1 MTIIEEHI
9 GNYLDRLS
17 EMRTHDNH
25 YNPKA
30 KNSDRFCRAAV
41 ELLFDIANENL
52 INLTAKDFAIALF
65 TEKLPCP
72 ESCSSAMLSS
82 FHVQMLLAEPRADKL
97 VIITKPLNERSCDRR
112 DKPPFDVKIHT
123 QLDADKPTKKPT
135 ELFIAVNPFNMLYAK
150 ALGYRCICIEDLFP
164 HAVYS
169 LIGVTKNKLV
179 DVPAMLKQYLGN
191 IPKMDTYL
199 SEDEIKGAE
208 GFFNRMEMLINVLL
222 ASIVTNKYSY
232 GVFRSW
238 IEALFD
244 TGMLG
249 FREGQG
255 KFVRTNTNISFSV
268 VTSMGIYRREFN
280 EIGYPYY

>member
-1 MTIIEEHI
+1 MSYVKEYTD
-9 GNYLDRLS
+9 NYSDRLS

-41 ELLFDIANENL
+41 ELLFDIVKNCNMTSKESAV
-52 INLTAKDFAIALF
+52 ALF
-65 TEKLPCP
+65 TDKLPCP
-72 ESCSSAMLSS
+72 ESCFSEMIGS
-82 FHVQMLLAEPRADKL
+82 FNVQMLLAAPRTNKL
-97 VIITKPLNERSCDRR
+97 VIITKPLNERGCDFSE
-112 DKPPFDVKIHT
+112 DKLPFDVKIHT
-123 QLDADKPTKKPT
+123 QLDLDEPMEKPTK
-135 ELFIAVNPFNMLYAK
+135 LLIAVNPFSMLYTK
-150 ALGYRCICIEDLFP
+150 ALGYHCICIEDLFP

-169 LIGVTKNKLV
+169 LIGVTKNKLGN
-179 DVPAMLKQYLGN
+179 VPAMLKQYLGN
-191 IPKMDTYL
+191 IPKMDTYF
-199 SEDEIKGAE
+199 SKDELKEAKD
-208 GFFNRMEMLINVLL
+208 FFNRMEMLINVLL

-268 VTSMGIYRREFN
+268 VTSMGKDRREFD
-280 EIGYPYY
+280 EMGYSYY